1 MRPYIIAHMLS
12 SLDGRIDSAAW
23 TGKSDIDRGAFVRV
37 YEDTHRRLAGDAWIV
52 GRTTMEEFA
61 DGEVVIANS
70 TRHMRRETFKGA
82 SSGPYALVL
91 DPSGKLHWSTN
102 TANGDHVIEILTE
115 QVPDSYLEELQSAG
129 VSYIFAGTTSI
140 DLGLA
145 MTKLREEFGIERLL
159 LEGGGRINGS
169 FLAAGLVD
177 EFSLLLAPVLD
188 ATPDTPASFDHAGTN
203 IPKRFVFQS
212 MERRDNDLLWLRYV
226 TAQARDISAKL
237 PD

>member
-23 TGKSDIDRGAFVRV
+23 IGKSSIDREAFVGV

-61 DGEVVIANS
+61 DGQIVIANS
-70 TRHMRRETFKGA
+70 TRQIPRETFKGA

-115 QVPDSYLEELQSAG
+115 QVTDAYLEKLQSAG
-129 VSYIFAGTTSI
+129 VSYIFAGVASI
-140 DLGLA
+140 DLAVA
-145 MTKLREEFGIERLL
+145 MTKLREEFGIKRLL

-188 ATPDTPASFDHAGTN
+188 ATTDTPASFDRPGIN
-203 IPKRFVFQS
+203 IPKRFVFRS
-212 MERRDNDLLWLRYV
+212 VARRENDLLWLRYV
-226 TAQARDISAKL
+226 TAEAA
-237 PD
+237 

>member
-23 TGKSDIDRGAFVRV
+23 AGKSGIDRDAFVDA

-61 DGEVVIANS
+61 DGDIVIAHS
-70 TRHMRRETFKGA
+70 TRKMRRETFNGA

-91 DPSGKLHWSTN
+91 DPSGRLHWSSN

-115 QVPDSYLEELQSAG
+115 QVPDTYLAGLQAAG
-129 VSYIFAGTTSI
+129 VSYLFAGATTI
-140 DLGLA
+140 DLELA
-145 MTKLREEFGIERLL
+145 VTRLREQFGIERLL

-169 FLAAGLVD
+169 FLAAGLID
-177 EFSLLLAPVLD
+177 EFSLLLAPLVD
-188 ATPDTPASFDHAGTN
+188 ARTETPASFDRPGID
-203 IPKRFVFQS
+203 IPRRFVFQS
-212 MERRDNDLLWLRYV
+212 VERRDNDLLWLRYV
-226 TAQARDISAKL
+226 TAQGPA
-237 PD
+237 